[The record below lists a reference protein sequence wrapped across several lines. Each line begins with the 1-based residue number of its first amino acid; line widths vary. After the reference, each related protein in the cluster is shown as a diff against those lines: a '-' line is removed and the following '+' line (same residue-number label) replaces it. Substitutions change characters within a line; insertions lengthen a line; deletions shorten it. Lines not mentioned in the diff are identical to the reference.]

1 MITISLIDSQLLFR
15 DGFRGLLA
23 KEDDFS
29 VVSEGD
35 NNAQGIDAVRAQ
47 NPDLVIFDL
56 LPGVGALQ
64 LARDLLRDR
73 PGCCLMALTA
83 SMDDQSRI
91 DALGIGVLGYA
102 SKRQGTA
109 DVVAAIR
116 RVAGGD
122 SYLCPLFVGRPLGS
136 PLSGLSLREREVFD
150 LTVEGLGSAE
160 VGHLLRISP
169 RTVETHRAK
178 IQHKLRVHSTIDLV
192 RLAARLGLL
201 QE

>member
-1 MITISLIDSQLLFR
+1 
-15 DGFRGLLA
+15 
-23 KEDDFS
+23 
-29 VVSEGD
+29 
-35 NNAQGIDAVRAQ
+35 
-47 NPDLVIFDL
+47 
-56 LPGVGALQ
+56 
-64 LARDLLRDR
+64 
-73 PGCCLMALTA
+73 
-83 SMDDQSRI
+83 MDDQSRI